1 MPKLQGFEIHVV
13 RAGGIMAEETGL
25 AGAEWSVDEWTNE
38 WTIHVGRAYHC
49 AVCGAM
55 GMVTK
60 GGIGV
65 MEPKCCNRDMA
76 LVAKTDEIR

>member
-1 MPKLQGFEIHVV
+1 
-13 RAGGIMAEETGL
+13 MAEETGL
-25 AGAEWSVDEWTNE
+25 AGAEWSVDEWTTE

-49 AVCGAM
+49 AVCGTM
-55 GMVTK
+55 VMVTK

-65 MEPKCCNRDMA
+65 MEPKCCNRDIA